1 MEGCDTMNSIVLLA
15 LILLVLMLIFGG
27 KKGLISYLTFFL
39 NFIILIIS
47 IVFIMLGTP
56 IYLVS
61 FVFCIVIAA
70 CNLFILNS
78 YNTKTKAAFIGTITT
93 TIILILGIYLSVNI
107 GHLQG
112 FATEQQDET
121 YIFSMNIGINMVQF
135 SIFTIILAV
144 IAAVIDLT
152 ITISSPMYE
161 LSETNP
167 QLSRTELFH
176 SGMRVGRE
184 ILATSANT
192 IYLAYFGGQLTLFFW
207 FFQLHYSFGHILN
220 SKIFAQEFVSIL
232 LGGIAVAISIPIT
245 AWITAILIKNPKFNQ
260 QTIDDTHASSENEA

>member
-1 MEGCDTMNSIVLLA
+1 MNAIFLLA
-15 LILLVLMLIFGG
+15 LILFALMIIFGG
-27 KKGLISYLTFFL
+27 KKGLVSYLTLFL

-47 IVFIMLGTP
+47 IIFIIFGMP

-61 FVFCIVIAA
+61 FIFCIVIAA

-78 YNTKTKAAFIGTITT
+78 YNTKTKAAFIGTIST
-93 TIILILGIYLSVNI
+93 TILLIIGIYLSVNL

-121 YIFSMNIGINMVQF
+121 YIFSMNIGIDMVQF
-135 SIFTIILAV
+135 SVFTIILAV
-144 IAAVIDLT
+144 IAVVIDLT

-161 LSETNP
+161 LNATNP
-167 QLSRTELFH
+167 NLSRTALFQ

-207 FFQLHYSFGHILN
+207 FFQLHYSFGHIIN
-220 SKIFAQEFVSIL
+220 SKIFAQEFISIL

-245 AWITAILIKNPKFNQ
+245 AWITAFLIKHPKFNQ
-260 QTIDDTHASSENEA
+260 KSQDDIPNTISENEV